1 MERQSRRNQR
11 SLWLGL
17 LKAVAEYSQLN
28 REEFLETVKKAQTSQ
43 QSSEITRLKSR
54 LAEAKKR
61 VQELEKLICRI
72 YEDNILGKLPDE
84 RYAILDGQ
92 YSKNEQYS
100 TSFFF
105 KLKRRIK
112 KRLG

>member
-1 MERQSRRNQR
+1 ME
-11 SLWLGL
+11 LIKEL

-61 VQELEKLICRI
+61 VQELLRLTRNTDLCTPVHFDFNHEHIVVEKKQ
-72 YEDNILGKLPDE
+72 DNAD
-84 RYAILDGQ
+84 RFQ
-92 YSKNEQYS
+92 
-100 TSFFF
+100 
-105 KLKRRIK
+105 IK
-112 KRLG
+112 CYF

>member
-1 MERQSRRNQR
+1 M
-11 SLWLGL
+11 
-17 LKAVAEYSQLN
+17 N

-92 YSKNEQYS
+92 YSKEQKGLWFMSVTAKEALRQLRKWKSILILLENIYHHIS
-100 TSFFF
+100 VRW
-105 KLKRRIK
+105 K
-112 KRLG
+112 

>member
-1 MERQSRRNQR
+1 M
-11 SLWLGL
+11 
-17 LKAVAEYSQLN
+17 N

-72 YEDNILGKLPDE
+72 YEDNILGKLPDK

-92 YSKNEQYS
+92 YSKEQKGLWFMSVTAKEALRQLRKWKSILILLENIYHHIS
-100 TSFFF
+100 VRW
-105 KLKRRIK
+105 K
-112 KRLG
+112 

>member
-1 MERQSRRNQR
+1 MCKE
-11 SLWLGL
+11 L

-92 YSKNEQYS
+92 YFIEQ
-100 TSFFF
+100 
-105 KLKRRIK
+105 KGLPAEIADMKA
-112 KRLG
+112 